1 MLNKS
6 QGGFTL
12 IELVIVI
19 VILGILSAIALP
31 KFVDMGSDART
42 AAMKS
47 VEGSMRAA
55 NSMIYAKAAAGNLM
69 NGTTATPVSV
79 TVNGVA
85 VATVYGFASS
95 ATELV
100 KVMDMSP
107 DFDATTTANVIG
119 HNGAKDEATCKVVY
133 VPASTPSGATSAPTY
148 TLTYTG
154 C

>member
-1 MLNKS
+1 MSNKS

-31 KFVDMGSDART
+31 KFVDMGSDARV

-55 NSMIYAKAAAGNLM
+55 NSIIYAKAASGNLM
-69 NGTTATPVSV
+69 NGTTGTPVNV

-85 VATVYGFASS
+85 VGTVYGFAASV
-95 ATELV
+95 AELV
-100 KVMDMSP
+100 KVMDLSP
-107 DFDATTTANVIG
+107 DFDTATANVIG
-119 HNGAKDEATCKVVY
+119 HNGAKDKTNCKVVY
-133 VPASTPSGATSAPTY
+133 VPASTATGATSAPTY
-148 TLTYTG
+148 TLTSSG